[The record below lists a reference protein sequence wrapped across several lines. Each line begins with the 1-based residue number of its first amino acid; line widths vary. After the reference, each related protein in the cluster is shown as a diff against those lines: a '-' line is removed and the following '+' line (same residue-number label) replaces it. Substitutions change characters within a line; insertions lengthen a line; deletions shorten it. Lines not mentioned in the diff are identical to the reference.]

1 MSVDTS
7 ELRARELMR
16 AVAPARECAMYAE
29 LGFVSVEGRSG
40 GRYAYLIYPHRPL
53 LAYETG
59 SGRLLSEYCV
69 RFRDEGDR
77 LPDADDV
84 LARWLA
90 IRGRERELIATANVN
105 RPGHQIDPDH
115 ARRDLRRMREW
126 IARNS
131 DVD

>member
-1 MSVDTS
+1 MSAVVA

-16 AVAPARECAMYAE
+16 AVVPARDYGMYAE
-29 LGFVSVEGRSG
+29 LGFVSVAGGSG
-40 GRYAYLIYPHRPL
+40 GPYAYLVYPHRPL

-69 RFRDEGDR
+69 RFRDGGER

-90 IRGRERELIATANVN
+90 IRGRERELIETANVN

-126 IARNS
+126 VDRNG